1 MTISWYSEARQH
13 KNVILC
19 DAGKYNHV
27 TYDKVQH
34 ALMGMGLCEW
44 EVYMGEVFEK
54 AISQAISQNANTA
67 DITAMF
73 SCDLIGVDEMTGKY
87 WTRQENVIIFLMN
100 KLFDK
105 VSESENELIVKVKE
119 GLLC

>member
-1 MTISWYSEARQH
+1 MTYKWHAEKRPH

-19 DAGKYNHV
+19 EAEKHVRV
-27 TYDKVQH
+27 TYIQVEL
-34 ALMGMGLCEW
+34 ALAGMGLCEW
-44 EVYMGEVFEK
+44 EVYMGELFTEAV
-54 AISQAISQNANTA
+54 SQAVSQNANTA

-73 SCDLIGVDEMTGKY
+73 SCDLIGVDDVIGEYQKN
-87 WTRQENVIIFLMN
+87 QNNVVKFLME

-105 VSESENELIVKVKE
+105 VSENENELIVKVKE